1 MDKFH
6 CFLYAK
12 RMNNTTLSTVLGRSG
27 LTDKEAAVYSA
38 LLELGGGFPSKIADH
53 ARIKR
58 STTYRILLEL
68 SVKGLANE
76 IKKRNKV
83 FYQPESPE
91 KLVHYGK
98 TRIRM
103 AEDQLENIEKIV
115 PELRKIFSAFDKAP
129 KIRFF
134 EGPDA
139 VKKICV
145 DMISEPKKYEM
156 LAFSNAKLFK
166 DYMPKRDLRDFIKG
180 KERLG
185 ITTRGILPDTAED
198 RVYDKDVFS
207 GIRKDLWPIM
217 RFVPKEDFPYEAE
230 LTIYGQNKVS
240 ITKLTKDN
248 VIGIIIEDD
257 TIHGMMR
264 MIFEIAWKQAKV

>member
-1 MDKFH
+1 MDNFPEI
-6 CFLYAK
+6 LYAQY
-12 RMNNTTLSTVLGRSG
+12 MNNSILSQSLSKTG
-27 LTDKEAAVYSA
+27 LSDKEATVYSS

-58 STTYRILLEL
+58 STTYRILLDL

-98 TRIRM
+98 TRIRI
-103 AEDQLENIEKIV
+103 AEDQLENTEKIV
-115 PELRKIFSAFDKAP
+115 PELRKIFASFDKAP

-139 VKKICV
+139 VKKICI

-180 KERLG
+180 KERIG
-185 ITTRGILPDTAED
+185 ITTRGILPDTSED
-198 RVYDKDVFS
+198 RVYDKNVFY
-207 GIRKDLWPIM
+207 GIRKDLWPEM
-217 RFVPKEDFPYEAE
+217 RFVPKDDFPYEAE

-240 ITKLTKDN
+240 ITKLTKEN
-248 VIGIIIEDD
+248 IIGIIIEDE
-257 TIHGMMR
+257 TIHGMMK
-264 MIFEIAWKQAKV
+264 MIFEIAWKQAKK